1 MVAVE
6 IAETDWVLEP
16 GAPSLRL
23 VRVVGPPAP
32 GPSLSQRRAARA
44 RMLRRRRRSLAALA
58 LALALGVLAMPGTS
72 FGGVTNTG
80 LPTDLAT
87 SAVLAPGTSY
97 VVQPGDTV
105 ETIATKINP
114 LNPTLARV
122 ALVRELDSNVVVV
135 GEHVLIP

>member
-1 MVAVE
+1 MAAVE
-6 IAETDWVLEP
+6 IVETEWVLEP
-16 GAPSLRL
+16 APAPLRL
-23 VRVVGPPAP
+23 VLVTSDSTPRR
-32 GPSLSQRRAARA
+32 SLTQRRASRA
-44 RMLRRRRRSLAALA
+44 RMLRRRRRTLAGCA

-87 SAVLAPGTSY
+87 SAVLAPGMSY

-105 ETIATKINP
+105 ESIAARINP
-114 LNPTLARV
+114 LNPKLAQAV
-122 ALVRELDSNVVVV
+122 LVRELDSHVVVV

>member
-1 MVAVE
+1 MAAVE
-6 IAETDWVLEP
+6 IVETEWDLNLA
-16 GAPSLRL
+16 APPLRL
-23 VRVVGPPAP
+23 VRVVSEPAR
-32 GPSLSQRRAARA
+32 GRSLRQRRAARA
-44 RMLRRRRRSLAALA
+44 RMLRRRRRTLAGIALV
-58 LALALGVLAMPGTS
+58 LALGVLAMPGTS
-72 FGGVTNTG
+72 FGGVTSTG

-97 VVQPGDTV
+97 VVQVGDTV
-105 ETIATKINP
+105 ETIAARINP